1 MATKKTDQTEIS
13 TIEIKMERV
22 TYCVIGT
29 MPIILNRLAEKA
41 RHQLLLPA
49 GRKTSAE
56 KASSLKHNPFEE
68 FRNSPHTLRE
78 DGAPTYLAHLSTA
91 FKKAIASTALD
102 IPGAKKAQL
111 SRLMWVEGEKV
122 PIYGI
127 PKLHMAITRSAD
139 MAKTPDVRTRCIV
152 PEWATQVT
160 VAFPVPILKETTVSN
175 LFAAAG
181 MIQGVGDWRPEK
193 GSGTFG
199 QFELCSPD
207 DPRYLSIIESGGRE
221 AQLAAMDAAEPYDH
235 DTEDLLS
242 WFVVE
247 ADRRGFKGVA

>member
-1 MATKKTDQTEIS
+1 MATKNQTSEIS

-22 TYCVIGT
+22 TYCVLGT
-29 MPIILNRLAEKA
+29 TPIILNRLAEKA

-49 GRKTSAE
+49 GRKSSAE
-56 KASSLKHNPFEE
+56 KATSLKHNPFEE
-68 FRNSPHTLRE
+68 FRSSPYILPN
-78 DGAPTYLAHLSTA
+78 DDAPTLLAHLSTA

-111 SRLMWVEGEKV
+111 SRLMWVEGEKI
-122 PIYGI
+122 PIYGV
-127 PKLHMAITRSAD
+127 PQLHMAVTRSAD
-139 MAKTPDVRTRCIV
+139 MAKTPDVRTRCVI
-152 PEWATQVT
+152 PEWSAEVT
-160 VAFPVPILKETTVSN
+160 VAFPVPILKETVVSN

-199 QFELCSPD
+199 QFELVSPD
-207 DPRYLSIIESGGRE
+207 DPRFVRITEIGGRE
-221 AQLAAMDAAEPYDH
+221 AQQAGMDAAEPYDH
-235 DTEDLLS
+235 ETEELLS
-242 WFVVE
+242 WFVTE